1 MTTRAP
7 HGRNLL
13 LKLLDF
19 ERSPGRYPVALRE
32 PRPLFDHIDSVML
45 IAAGRPVEGLRVA
58 PANEHELNRAARFF
72 VRTVMLRPGADPL
85 TLLGLSP
92 GFEPEQ
98 LREHYRLMI
107 RLTHPDFVAQ
117 GERWPA
123 DAATRINL
131 AKDLLSAPRKP
142 TGHTAAPRA
151 SVDAAPVAMASAP
164 MRPRPLLPKPAT
176 GAHDDTAR
184 AGGWSVRTK
193 LAWIGMGVALMA
205 GVLLLSG
212 ARSTDGF
219 LDVRPVPPAQDLVA
233 PPPRGTPALSPRAPP
248 GVPLKEEV
256 HEP

>member
-7 HGRNLL
+7 QGRNLL

-58 PANEHELNRAARFF
+58 PANEHELHRAARFF

-92 GFEPEQ
+92 GFEPAQ

-117 GERWPA
+117 GERWPS

-131 AKDLLSAPRKP
+131 AKDLLSAPQKP
-142 TGHTAAPRA
+142 AGHTAPPRA
-151 SVDAAPVAMASAP
+151 SVGVAFVAQANAPV
-164 MRPRPLLPKPAT
+164 RPRPLLPKPAV
-176 GAHDDTAR
+176 AHDDTAR
-184 AGGWSVRTK
+184 ASGWSVRAG
-193 LAWIGMGVALMA
+193 LAWIGMGAVLMV
-205 GVLLLSG
+205 GVFLLSG
-212 ARSTDGF
+212 ARSMDGF
-219 LDVRPVPPAQDLVA
+219 LDVRPVPPAQDLA
-233 PPPRGTPALSPRAPP
+233 PRPQGTPALSPHAPP

>member
-1 MTTRAP
+1 MMTRAP
-7 HGRNLL
+7 HERNLL

-32 PRPLFDHIDSVML
+32 PRPLFDHIGSVML

-58 PANEHELNRAARFF
+58 PANEHELHRAARFF
-72 VRTVMLRPGADPL
+72 VRKVMLRPGADPL

-92 GFEPEQ
+92 GFEPAQ

-142 TGHTAAPRA
+142 TDHTAAPWA
-151 SVDAAPVAMASAP
+151 SLGAAPMAQSNAP
-164 MRPRPLLPKPAT
+164 MRPRPLLPKPAM
-176 GAHDDTAR
+176 AHDDTAR
-184 AGGWSVRTK
+184 ASGWSVRAR
-193 LAWIGMGVALMA
+193 LAWIGMGAALMA

-212 ARSTDGF
+212 ARSMDGF
-219 LDVRPVPPAQDLVA
+219 LDARPASPAQDLA
-233 PPPRGTPALSPRAPP
+233 PLPAGSPASSPQTPPV
-248 GVPLKEEV
+248 VPLKEGM